1 MRVIFAKPVAPVA
14 ALSGDGA
21 AHVLDRLAVEPPLA
35 GHFTLLTPRMIGFV
49 ADQALPIGTRVRVT
63 LRAGLRDLDGDSLA
77 SDLTWS
83 FETESLAFSDLP
95 QIQSGDDE
103 STAPPVDVQP
113 TLDVTA
119 NAAVDASSLA
129 EHATLSNGSDSVPI
143 SATLKATP
151 TPYPGSGAQE
161 LFDPSLGA
169 WVYEL
174 KPAHELRKGTKYTLS
189 IAPGVEPAY
198 GNVASTKSFSGA
210 VHTYDALAIVP
221 TPLPSPNGGGRFA
234 EGDPAI
240 AFSNPLDAGSIANAV
255 TISPAPATM
264 KNLYSVAD
272 QSNTIAIDP
281 YALDPNKTYVAT
293 VAASVK
299 DVFGQTL
306 GSEQKVTIHTSDFAA
321 GAWAPTGS
329 NVLPAGAPVAL
340 NFYATNLPRDA
351 YSAQYARV
359 KPTQLLGS
367 ADALVDP
374 SFVESLAERDAQ
386 RRAPQRAERRARA
399 VAIEARRPLRRA
411 RLRLSH
417 GARRQRFLSVAH
429 RRRAA
434 DESRRLF
441 AVVSGTR
448 HRARTAS
455 QRRRAGAR
463 RERRRLPADRIG

>member
-1 MRVIFAKPVAPVA
+1 M
-14 ALSGDGA
+14 
-21 AHVLDRLAVEPPLA
+21 
-35 GHFTLLTPRMIGFV
+35 
-49 ADQALPIGTRVRVT
+49 
-63 LRAGLRDLDGDSLA
+63 
-77 SDLTWS
+77 
-83 FETESLAFSDLP
+83 
-95 QIQSGDDE
+95 
-103 STAPPVDVQP
+103 QP

-210 VHTYDALAIVP
+210 VQTYDALAIVP

-367 ADALVDP
+367 ADALSILP
-374 SFVESLAERDAQ
+374 SWKAWPSATLKGARRNAQ
-386 RRAPQRAERRARA
+386 SVVRVPLR
-399 VAIEARRPLRRA
+399 IEARRPLRRA

-429 RRRAA
+429 RRRPA